1 MSGATKYNTLHVL
14 STDDLSEVA
23 DIGNIAPGKKVAK
36 IVPANTC
43 LYLIMSGVIPSTL
56 FIDVT
61 DPADPVVMKE
71 WEPPLYTD
79 YLGPWGTKYI
89 IGVGTENY
97 TLVVDLYDA
106 SDPDNITRIGNAT
119 TVHLYPHS
127 IGGYAVMPIN
137 NDTFA
142 IPVNALGKGE
152 GLAVFWITPWG
163 GIKYLGFVEVEEPI
177 RAVGID
183 SALYAFGT
191 KEVVAA
197 KLPGLGT
204 ASTLTLP

>member
-36 IVPANTC
+36 IVPANTR

-119 TVHLYPHS
+119 TVHLYPPQHRRVRRH
-127 IGGYAVMPIN
+127 AHQQRHVRH
-137 NDTFA
+137 TC
-142 IPVNALGKGE
+142 
-152 GLAVFWITPWG
+152 
-163 GIKYLGFVEVEEPI
+163 
-177 RAVGID
+177 
-183 SALYAFGT
+183 
-191 KEVVAA
+191 
-197 KLPGLGT
+197 
-204 ASTLTLP
+204 